1 MITRD
6 PMDAAAV
13 NARLNGGTYNSNTGS
28 AFLIKLSSDALRR
41 HERTCKA
48 ISHSSDGDGSTDNDK
63 RPLKR
68 ICPTREPRS
77 QDHPD
82 NWMYPLFEDV
92 DSLIDQNMHM
102 PDFASDISFSLDW
115 LYPASLF
122 ESDITLAERLEYLAY
137 FTSARGMATFLDRD
151 TLRGKQNIIS
161 EHYKTA
167 ISSTNT
173 AIEEEDHALLPKTI
187 EIVSNI
193 QSTLSITDTTI
204 TASSIPS
211 WTTEAHN
218 AAMHFFSP
226 ANIHRF
232 LTFFWALWYPN
243 CPIVHR
249 PFFDPSIASPALL
262 AVMVI
267 IGACLSPDEED
278 GRMARKWMDAVEI
291 MTFRQEWFGE
301 NKVDTPRIGE
311 VETKWKS
318 RLECIQTA
326 YLVCSLQKRE
336 GSFEAQGRVRRYR
349 HAMMVT
355 VCLYYFLEEKRC

>member
-13 NARLNGGTYNSNTGS
+13 NARLNGGTYNSNTGYHERERIPNQ
-28 AFLIKLSSDALRR
+28 LNSDALRR

-48 ISHSSDGDGSTDNDK
+48 IPANTSSDGKKDD

-68 ICPTREPRS
+68 ICPTREPKS

-82 NWMYPLFEDV
+82 NWTFPLFEDV
-92 DSLIDQNMHM
+92 DSLIDQNMQM
-102 PDFASDISFSLDW
+102 PDFPSDISFSLDW

-151 TLRGKQNIIS
+151 TLRGKQNMIS
-161 EHYKTA
+161 EHYKTT

-173 AIEEEDHALLPKTI
+173 AIEEGEDHALLPKTI

-193 QSTLSITDTTI
+193 QSTTTTTDTTI

-211 WTTEAHN
+211 WTTETHN
-218 AAMHFFSP
+218 AATHFFSP

-232 LTFFWALWYPN
+232 LTFFWAVWYPN

-249 PFFDPSIASPALL
+249 PFFDPSTASPALL
-262 AVMVI
+262 AVIVI

-278 GRMARKWMDAVEI
+278 GRMARKWMDAVEV

-301 NKVDTPRIGE
+301 NKVDVPRIDDHE
-311 VETKWKS
+311 KKWKS

-336 GSFEAQGRVRRYR
+336 GSVEAQGRVRRYR

-355 VCLYYFLEEKRC
+355 V

>member
-6 PMDAAAV
+6 PTDAMAV
-13 NARLNGGTYNSNTGS
+13 NAHLNGGTYNSNTQGIIS
-28 AFLIKLSSDALRR
+28 VGAFLTKLNSDALRR

-48 ISHSSDGDGSTDNDK
+48 IPANTSSDGKKDD

-68 ICPTREPRS
+68 ICPTREPKT

-82 NWMYPLFEDV
+82 NWTFPLFEDV
-92 DSLIDQNMHM
+92 DSLIDQNMQM
-102 PDFASDISFSLDW
+102 PDFPSDISFSLDW
-115 LYPASLF
+115 LYPESLF

-151 TLRGKQNIIS
+151 TLRGKQNMIS
-161 EHYKTA
+161 EHYKTT

-173 AIEEEDHALLPKTI
+173 AIEEGEDHALLPKTI

-193 QSTLSITDTTI
+193 QSTTTTTDTTI

-211 WTTEAHN
+211 WTTETHN
-218 AAMHFFSP
+218 AATHFFSP

-232 LTFFWALWYPN
+232 LTFFWAVWYPN

-249 PFFDPSIASPALL
+249 PFFDPSTASPALL
-262 AVMVI
+262 AVIVI

-278 GRMARKWMDAVEI
+278 GRMARKWMDAVEV

-301 NKVDTPRIGE
+301 NKVDVPRIDDHE
-311 VETKWKS
+311 KKWKS

-336 GSFEAQGRVRRYR
+336 GSVEAQGRVRRYR

-355 VCLYYFLEEKRC
+355 V

>member
-6 PMDAAAV
+6 PTDAMAV
-13 NARLNGGTYNSNTGS
+13 NAHLNGGTYNSNTQGIIS
-28 AFLIKLSSDALRR
+28 VGAFLTKLNSDALRR

-48 ISHSSDGDGSTDNDK
+48 IPANTSSDGKKDD

-68 ICPTREPRS
+68 ICPTREPKS

-82 NWMYPLFEDV
+82 NWTFPLFEDV
-92 DSLIDQNMHM
+92 DSLIDQNMQM
-102 PDFASDISFSLDW
+102 PDFPSDISFSLDW
-115 LYPASLF
+115 LYPESLF

-151 TLRGKQNIIS
+151 TLRGKQNMIS
-161 EHYKTA
+161 EHYKTT

-173 AIEEEDHALLPKTI
+173 AIEEGEDHALLPKTI

-193 QSTLSITDTTI
+193 QSTTTTTDTTI

-211 WTTEAHN
+211 WTTETHN
-218 AAMHFFSP
+218 AATHFFSP
-226 ANIHRF
+226 ANILRF
-232 LTFFWALWYPN
+232 LTFFWAVWYPN

-249 PFFDPSIASPALL
+249 PFFDPSTASPALL

-278 GRMARKWMDAVEI
+278 GRMARKWMDAVEV

-301 NKVDTPRIGE
+301 NKVDTPGIDDDKK
-311 VETKWKS
+311 KWKS

-336 GSFEAQGRVRRYR
+336 GSVEAQGRVRRYR

-355 VCLYYFLEEKRC
+355 V

>member
-1 MITRD
+1 
-6 PMDAAAV
+6 MDAAAV
-13 NARLNGGTYNSNTGS
+13 NARLNGGTYNSNTGYHERERIPNQ
-28 AFLIKLSSDALRR
+28 LNSDALRR

-48 ISHSSDGDGSTDNDK
+48 IPANTSSDGKKDD

-68 ICPTREPRS
+68 ICPTREPKT

-82 NWMYPLFEDV
+82 NWTFPLFEDV
-92 DSLIDQNMHM
+92 DSLIDQNMQM
-102 PDFASDISFSLDW
+102 PDFPSDISFSLDW

-151 TLRGKQNIIS
+151 TLRGKQNMIS
-161 EHYKTA
+161 EHYKAA

-173 AIEEEDHALLPKTI
+173 AIEGEEDLTILPKTM

-193 QSTLSITDTTI
+193 QSTITTTDTTI

-211 WTTEAHN
+211 WTTETHN
-218 AAMHFFSP
+218 AATHFFSP
-226 ANIHRF
+226 ANILRF
-232 LTFFWALWYPN
+232 LTFFWAVWYPN

-249 PFFDPSIASPALL
+249 PFFDPSTASPALL
-262 AVMVI
+262 AVIVI

-278 GRMARKWMDAVEI
+278 GRMARKWMDAVEV

-301 NKVDTPRIGE
+301 NKVDVPRIDDHE
-311 VETKWKS
+311 KKWKS

-336 GSFEAQGRVRRYR
+336 GSVEAQGRVRRYR

-355 VCLYYFLEEKRC
+355 V

>member
-1 MITRD
+1 MQMITRD
-6 PMDAAAV
+6 PTDAMAV
-13 NARLNGGTYNSNTGS
+13 NAHLNGGTYNSNTQGIIS
-28 AFLIKLSSDALRR
+28 VGAFLTKLNSDALRR

-48 ISHSSDGDGSTDNDK
+48 IPANTSSDGKKDD

-68 ICPTREPRS
+68 ICPTREPKS

-82 NWMYPLFEDV
+82 NWTFPLFEDV
-92 DSLIDQNMHM
+92 DSLIDQNMQM
-102 PDFASDISFSLDW
+102 PDFPSDISFSLDW

-151 TLRGKQNIIS
+151 TLRGKQNMIS
-161 EHYKTA
+161 EHYKTT

-173 AIEEEDHALLPKTI
+173 AIEEGEDHALLPKTI

-193 QSTLSITDTTI
+193 QSTTTTTDTTI

-211 WTTEAHN
+211 WTTETHN
-218 AAMHFFSP
+218 AATHFFSP

-232 LTFFWALWYPN
+232 LTFFWAVWYPN

-249 PFFDPSIASPALL
+249 PFFDPSTASPALL
-262 AVMVI
+262 AVIVI

-278 GRMARKWMDAVEI
+278 GRMARKWMDAVEV

-301 NKVDTPRIGE
+301 NKVDVPRIDDHE
-311 VETKWKS
+311 KKWKS

-336 GSFEAQGRVRRYR
+336 GSVEAQGRVRRYR

-355 VCLYYFLEEKRC
+355 V

>member
-6 PMDAAAV
+6 PTDAMAV
-13 NARLNGGTYNSNTGS
+13 NAHLNGGTYNSNTQGIIS
-28 AFLIKLSSDALRR
+28 VGAFLTKLNSDALRR

-48 ISHSSDGDGSTDNDK
+48 IPANTSSDGKKDD

-68 ICPTREPRS
+68 ICPTREPKS

-82 NWMYPLFEDV
+82 NWTFPLFEDV
-92 DSLIDQNMHM
+92 DSLIDQNMQM
-102 PDFASDISFSLDW
+102 PDFPSDISFSLDW
-115 LYPASLF
+115 LYPESLF

-151 TLRGKQNIIS
+151 TLRGKQNMIS
-161 EHYKTA
+161 EHYKTT

-173 AIEEEDHALLPKTI
+173 AIEEGEDHALLPKTI

-193 QSTLSITDTTI
+193 QSTTTTTDTTI

-211 WTTEAHN
+211 WTTETHN
-218 AAMHFFSP
+218 AATHFFSP

-232 LTFFWALWYPN
+232 LTFFWAVWYPN

-249 PFFDPSIASPALL
+249 PFFDPSTASPALL
-262 AVMVI
+262 AVIVI

-278 GRMARKWMDAVEI
+278 GRMARKWMDAVEV

-301 NKVDTPRIGE
+301 NKVDVPRIDDHE
-311 VETKWKS
+311 KKWKS

-336 GSFEAQGRVRRYR
+336 GSVEAQGRVRRYR

-355 VCLYYFLEEKRC
+355 V

>member
-1 MITRD
+1 M
-6 PMDAAAV
+6 AV
-13 NARLNGGTYNSNTGS
+13 NAHLNGGTYNSNTQGIIS
-28 AFLIKLSSDALRR
+28 VGAFLTKLNSDALRR

-48 ISHSSDGDGSTDNDK
+48 IPANTSSDGKKDD

-68 ICPTREPRS
+68 ICPTREPKS

-82 NWMYPLFEDV
+82 NWTFPLFEDV
-92 DSLIDQNMHM
+92 DSLIDQNMQM
-102 PDFASDISFSLDW
+102 PDFPSDISFSLDW

-151 TLRGKQNIIS
+151 TLRGKQNMIS
-161 EHYKTA
+161 EHYKTT

-173 AIEEEDHALLPKTI
+173 AIEEGEDHALLPKTI

-193 QSTLSITDTTI
+193 QSTTTTTDTTI

-211 WTTEAHN
+211 WTTETHN
-218 AAMHFFSP
+218 AATHFFSP

-232 LTFFWALWYPN
+232 LTFFWAVWYPN

-249 PFFDPSIASPALL
+249 PFFDPSTASPALL
-262 AVMVI
+262 AVIVI

-278 GRMARKWMDAVEI
+278 GRMARKWMDAVEV

-301 NKVDTPRIGE
+301 NKVDVPRIDDHE
-311 VETKWKS
+311 KKWKS

-336 GSFEAQGRVRRYR
+336 GSVEAQGRVRRYR

-355 VCLYYFLEEKRC
+355 V